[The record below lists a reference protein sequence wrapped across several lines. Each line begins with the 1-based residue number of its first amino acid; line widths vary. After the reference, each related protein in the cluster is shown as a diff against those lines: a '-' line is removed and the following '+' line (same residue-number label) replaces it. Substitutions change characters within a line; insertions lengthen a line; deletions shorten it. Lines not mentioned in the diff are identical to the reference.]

1 MLDIKRQVIKI
12 AGESG
17 QGINSIGETI
27 AKALKKSG
35 FYTFGY
41 REYPSLIKGGHA
53 FHQIDFASHP
63 INCSSRAADIL
74 LCFSRVSFHTYLPT
88 LRSYGQV
95 IHMLP
100 QLEFTEAERRFVR
113 EKKIKIASL
122 AAGEIAQEAGG
133 TNIMANV
140 VMIGALWK
148 LMGLKLGPF
157 SEVLQSEFADKP
169 EVIEPNLRC
178 LKKGYEIQ
186 LKDFETIEIP
196 FKAQAD
202 CQHDALLTGNN
213 LVALGAIAAGV
224 RAYFAYPMTPSS
236 SILNYMADT
245 YHETGMLVKQI
256 DDEIS
261 VAQMAIGAMFMGTRA
276 LVATSGGGYDLMT
289 ESVSLVGMCETPFV
303 CVLGQRPGPS
313 TGLPTW
319 TAASDI
325 NLAVYSGHGEFPRC
339 VIAISDYISAYTIVQ
354 KAFNI
359 AEKYQMPVIVL
370 TDKQIAE
377 SLFQVEKLDDD
388 IVIERH
394 LVKDSELSSLEST
407 DRYKITQNGIS
418 PRWLPGESDA
428 TYVANSDEHLADGTV
443 TEDAESSFQMY
454 SKRLRKMQILLEELP
469 EPELVGPQE
478 SILTFV
484 SWGSVRNTIS
494 DVVELWNKAHPEKSI
509 NLLHYEYIY
518 PVKTSKLL
526 DLIASAQPLVLLEN
540 NAFGQLGALLT
551 AHTRYNFSD
560 KLLKFDGRPFF
571 VEDVLEFL
579 EKKLNSQ

>member
-1 MLDIKRQVIKI
+1 MLDIKRKIIKI

-53 FHQIDFASHP
+53 FHQIDFANHP
-63 INCSSRAADIL
+63 INSPSRSADIL
-74 LCFSRVSFHTYLPT
+74 LCFSRVSFHSYLQT
-88 LRSYGQV
+88 LRADGQV

-100 QLEFTEAERRFVR
+100 QLDLTDLERQFVR
-113 EKKIKIASL
+113 KKKIKIAYL
-122 AAGEIAQEAGG
+122 AAGEIAQEVGG

-148 LMGLKLGPF
+148 LMDLKLGPF

-178 LKKGYEIQ
+178 LKKGYETQ
-186 LKDFETIEIP
+186 LKDLETLTIP
-196 FKAQAD
+196 FKAQTD
-202 CQHDALLTGNN
+202 CQRDALLTGNN

-236 SILNYMADT
+236 SILTYMANT
-245 YHETGMLVKQI
+245 YHETGILVKQI

-289 ESVSLVGMCETPFV
+289 ESVSLAGMTETPFV
-303 CVLGQRPGPS
+303 CILGQRPGPS
-313 TGLPTW
+313 TGLPTY
-319 TAASDI
+319 TSATDL
-325 NLAVYSGHGEFPRC
+325 NLALYSGHGEFPRC
-339 VIAISDYISAYTIVQ
+339 VIALSDGKSAYTVVQ
-354 KAFNI
+354 NAFNY
-359 AEKYQMPVIVL
+359 AEKYQIPTVVL

-377 SLFQVEKLDDD
+377 SLFQVEKLPSDKP
-388 IVIERH
+388 IERH
-394 LVKDSELSSLEST
+394 LVKGDKLLT
-407 DRYKITQNGIS
+407 LVPDDRYKITQSGIS
-418 PRWLPGESDA
+418 PRWLPGESE
-428 TYVANSDEHLADGTV
+428 TTFVANSDEHTADGSV
-443 TEDAESSFQMY
+443 TEDAPVALEMY
-454 SKRLRKMQILLEELP
+454 SKRLKKLETLKEELP
-469 EPELVGPQE
+469 EPVLVGPQE
-478 SILTFV
+478 SVLTFV
-484 SWGSVRNTIS
+484 SWGSVRNTIC
-494 DVVELWNKAHPEKSI
+494 DVMNLWNKAHPQKSI

-518 PVKTSKLL
+518 PVKISKLL
-526 DLIASAQPLVLLEN
+526 DLIAHAQPLVLLEN

-551 AHTRYNFSD
+551 VHTRYHFTD

-571 VEDVLEFL
+571 VEDLIEYLEQ
-579 EKKLNSQ
+579 KLKY